1 MSRVK
6 KTTRTRGGIV
16 TVSLTQ
22 SYIQAT
28 LLMHF
33 GSYWKPLF
41 GIWSKNIQSSH
52 LPNME
57 RYEFAYERALK
68 QQEEGL
74 VM

>member
-1 MSRVK
+1 
-6 KTTRTRGGIV
+6 
-16 TVSLTQ
+16 
-22 SYIQAT
+22 
-28 LLMHF
+28 MHF